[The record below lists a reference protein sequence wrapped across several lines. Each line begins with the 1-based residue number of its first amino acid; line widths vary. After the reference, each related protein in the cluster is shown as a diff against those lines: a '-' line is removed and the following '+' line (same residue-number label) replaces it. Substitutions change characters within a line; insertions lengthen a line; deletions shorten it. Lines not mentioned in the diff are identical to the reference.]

1 MFVVMIEANQT
12 IRNQNQRTVRPQEML
27 PSQELQED
35 QVLQQAEMQT
45 LRAKVKVCP
54 YCGAENEE
62 ESIFCAQCGQP
73 IGKLT
78 CPYCGAEMDPGADFC
93 ETCHRYV
100 RKDVC
105 SYCGYA
111 LHGNE
116 AYCPECGSP
125 RGGLVCPTCHTMNDF
140 AFCKKCGTPLT
151 AEAKEMVKRLQK
163 EPDYIHLQEIVK
175 EYNLLES
182 ILPACT
188 EKDRLRDKKNDELRK
203 RVLTLLAK
211 DSGMPEEDI
220 VIPSR
225 NRMTDKQLEQLK
237 QQNMEALAEALEK
250 LATRPT
256 ESPIMAR
263 NYTMACKP
271 QGIRLAWVCNYKHAM
286 HSSPCGCAKPQL
298 GGKWVVLGKNSS
310 SDIKDDKK

>member
-125 RGGLVCPTCHTMNDF
+125 RGGLVCPTCH
-140 AFCKKCGTPLT
+140 
-151 AEAKEMVKRLQK
+151 
-163 EPDYIHLQEIVK
+163 I
-175 EYNLLES
+175 LLS
-182 ILPACT
+182 
-188 EKDRLRDKKNDELRK
+188 
-203 RVLTLLAK
+203 
-211 DSGMPEEDI
+211 
-220 VIPSR
+220 
-225 NRMTDKQLEQLK
+225 
-237 QQNMEALAEALEK
+237 
-250 LATRPT
+250 
-256 ESPIMAR
+256 AR
-263 NYTMACKP
+263 NA
-271 QGIRLAWVCNYKHAM
+271 
-286 HSSPCGCAKPQL
+286 
-298 GGKWVVLGKNSS
+298 VLR
-310 SDIKDDKK
+310 